1 MRRFS
6 QHILQWHKGFHK
18 KNTTWNNDLF
28 HDSIDN
34 YGTFEKLIA
43 DAKTRRYKASTVCSN
58 RYKHNISHWPHPE
71 FYGLFNSVTKFIGIS
86 NLRRPIQKITI
97 PWIIIL
103 KHTIQSL
110 KIIQQAKIDYNANL
124 FNLSKSNIRHT
135 WSVVKLNKCKNKR
148 EFPNYFVID
157 GHEIKA
163 HTDISNCF
171 NLFFSRVGPDPTNS
185 INFTYLCLKFFLLP
199 EMKYIL
205 ITGIYSYWHTLSEKN
220 NQFVIEKQLWIWR
233 YIIEAPQLYFR
244 VYWRTIASNQ

>member
-1 MRRFS
+1 MLFLSIVTFS
-6 QHILQWHKGFHK
+6 IDRHSKEKTSKPKFVKINSMCADSLNIFCNDIKDSIK

-86 NLRRPIQKITI
+86 NLPRPIQKITI

-103 KHTIQSL
+103 KHTISSL

-124 FNLSKSNIRHT
+124 FNQSKSNIRHT

-171 NLFFSRVGPDPTNS
+171 NVFFSRALALT
-185 INFTYLCLKFFLLP
+185 LL
-199 EMKYIL
+199 
-205 ITGIYSYWHTLSEKN
+205 
-220 NQFVIEKQLWIWR
+220 
-233 YIIEAPQLYFR
+233 
-244 VYWRTIASNQ
+244 IASILLTCV